1 MTKRLFLAT
10 AVLCVFVGCAGLDHG
25 PLEQP
30 TLLVGAA
37 SASVNPPDGTYL
49 AGYDQDRTSTGVHDS
64 LYAKAVVFSDDT
76 TAVALVVVDCI
87 GLQYDTVNEIR
98 AAASDKVTA
107 VSLPPERIVVQST
120 HTHCGPDVIGLWG
133 PDEVHTGRDKAY
145 LASLVETAAE
155 QVARAAADL
164 RPAHVAYAQTE
175 CTGWAVNDSEPDIV
189 DHSVTVLQCTAP
201 SGESVVTL
209 TNFACHP
216 TVLDGDTTQVSADW
230 VGYFYEGMAALP
242 GEHLFLQGAVGAWI
256 QPITPERTFA
266 LAEQYGADLADKV
279 LAALDHTQPLEDTA
293 LRFAHRLFAMPIDN
307 DLFRMMGALGLVP
320 RDFTETVPTEV
331 AWFAVGP
338 AQFATHPGETAPAFA
353 AETRALMDTQPKF
366 ILGLGLDELGYICP
380 ARYFERTD
388 EIPHAGYLISMSPS
402 PHAGP
407 AMMAVLAEIIP

>member
-25 PLEQP
+25 PGAQP

-37 SASVNPPDGTYL
+37 SAPVNPPDGTYL
-49 AGYDQDRTSTGVHDS
+49 AGYDQDRKSTGVHDN
-64 LYAKAVVFSDDT
+64 LYAKAVVFSDET

-98 AAASDKVTA
+98 AAASEKVTT

-120 HTHCGPDVIGLWG
+120 HTHCGPDVIGIWG
-133 PDEVHTGRDKAY
+133 PDEVHTGRHKAY
-145 LASLVETAAE
+145 LARLVETAAE
-155 QVARAAADL
+155 QVARAAANL

-230 VGYFYEGMAALP
+230 VGYFYESMAALP

-256 QPITPERTFA
+256 QPVTPERTFA
-266 LAEQYGADLADKV
+266 LAEQYGTDLADKV
-279 LAALDHTQPLEDTA
+279 LAALDRTEPLEDTA
-293 LRFAHRLFAMPIDN
+293 LRFAHRPFAMPIDN

-320 RDFTETVPTEV
+320 RDFTEAVQTEV

-380 ARYFERTD
+380 TYYFERTG
-388 EIPHAGYLISMSPS
+388 EIPHADYLISMSPS
-402 PHAGP
+402 PQAGP